1 VAYCSVCHA
10 RRSRKSNNKVIEVRG
25 EGVLASALG
34 GDRMQRQDPG
44 VPCVPNFGWEI
55 WNWWDMEILI
65 FMLCC
70 SCCIGIWG
78 YPLSTFYTFRFRP
91 LKTCIRMV
99 SEPKPIPFLRN
110 SLWVCRIG
118 LGAKVHWW
126 RNPWRKGCVA
136 SLKDVCGE
144 DRWWRLEALATATQ
158 DFHMSF
164 SPRGLY

>member
-1 VAYCSVCHA
+1 MAYCSVCHA

-118 LGAKVHWW
+118 LGAKVHFRRIHEGRVRCYAQGWLWW
-126 RNPWRKGCVA
+126 RSRMKPWSLSYRCVEF
-136 SLKDVCGE
+136 LLGV
-144 DRWWRLEALATATQ
+144 
-158 DFHMSF
+158 
-164 SPRGLY
+164 